1 MRSIRSTNQSVLE
14 AVGLAGP
21 ALVDQSSAANTSP
34 SGAFVT
40 RKHLDTAQNTHF
52 SGRLQFG
59 SMSDHHLTP
68 LRPGYP
74 QRREA
79 RPSDPF
85 AAVYPAA
92 TSASAPFPNPHD
104 AALSSPSLPGHQSD
118 HNEDSTEL
126 GPSSPLGNDEQQTSY
141 QDDTDYSQG
150 HHVLRVRSHP
160 RVFVSAH
167 TTAGRQ

>member
-52 SGRLQFG
+52 SGRSQFG

-79 RPSDPF
+79 RPPDLF
-85 AAVYPAA
+85 AAIYPAA
-92 TSASAPFPNPHD
+92 TMR
-104 AALSSPSLPGHQSD
+104 
-118 HNEDSTEL
+118 
-126 GPSSPLGNDEQQTSY
+126 
-141 QDDTDYSQG
+141 
-150 HHVLRVRSHP
+150 LRHP
-160 RVFVSAH
+160 RTR
-167 TTAGRQ
+167 TTQPCRRRPFLVIRVITMRIRPSWGRRRRWGMMNSRRITKMIPITVRDTMY